1 MGLPALD
8 AFPRKQWARLVARE
22 ARALSEAGLGYPDP
36 AGDVRLREA
45 IAAYLAISRGVPC
58 GTDVGA
64 HGIFADLGHVAR
76 PQAGQFCSISSR

>member
-8 AFPRKQWARLVARE
+8 AFPRKQWARLVPRE

-58 GTDVGA
+58 T
-64 HGIFADLGHVAR
+64 
-76 PQAGQFCSISSR
+76 